1 MKTFFQTASKRRE
14 AKRHNFH
21 PMRNRAFRPIAA
33 ILSVLLLAAVPASA
47 GPVGISEVIQ
57 VLGSSKNPPVLMLRG
72 TSPDSNELAFGT
84 KGPLQ
89 AGAFRQTL
97 SNNSLTVA
105 DTSST
110 GPRKGTTDS
119 LLSGVSVTSDEGKVG
134 IEVIN
139 LGDVEGTVCDCG
151 EIAVGGGGFPKWP
164 LLFLAAI
171 PFAFI
176 HDCDDC
182 DKSTPNPTPNPT
194 LTPNTPT
201 SIPEPAS
208 LLLFGTGL
216 LVFGGGLR
224 RRYAKGKLEAQI
236 EETEV

>member
-1 MKTFFQTASKRRE
+1 MKTFSQTASKRRE
-14 AKRHNFH
+14 ATRSYFH
-21 PMRNRAFRPIAA
+21 PMRNRAFRPIVA

-72 TSPDSNELAFGT
+72 TSPESNELAFGT

-89 AGAFRQTL
+89 AGAFSQSPT
-97 SNNSLTVA
+97 NNSLTVA

-119 LLSGVSVTSDEGKVG
+119 LLSGVSVTSDERKVG

-151 EIAVGGGGFPKWP
+151 EIAVAGGGFPKWP

-171 PFAFI
+171 PLIFI
-176 HDCDDC
+176 NDCADC
-182 DKSTPNPTPNPT
+182 DKSTPNPTP
-194 LTPNTPT
+194 TPT
-201 SIPEPAS
+201 TPAHTPEPTS
-208 LLLFGTGL
+208 LLLLGTGL
-216 LVFGGGLR
+216 VTLGGVLR
-224 RRYAKGKLEAQI
+224 RRQSRAKLETQI
-236 EETEV
+236 EATEV

>member
-1 MKTFFQTASKRRE
+1 MKTFFQAASKKRE
-14 AKRHNFH
+14 ATRSNFH

-33 ILSVLLLAAVPASA
+33 ILTVLFLAAVPASA

-57 VLGSSKNPPVLMLRG
+57 VLGSNKNPPVLILRG

-89 AGAFRQTL
+89 AGAFNQ
-97 SNNSLTVA
+97 SPINNSLTIT

-110 GPRKGTTDS
+110 GPKGADS
-119 LLSGVSVTSDEGKVG
+119 LLSGVSVTSDERKVG

-151 EIAVGGGGFPKWP
+151 EIAVAGGGFPKWP

-182 DKSTPNPTPNPT
+182 DKSTPNPTP
-194 LTPNTPT
+194 TPT
-201 SIPEPAS
+201 TPAHTPEPAS
-208 LLLFGTGL
+208 LLLLGTGL
-216 LVFGGGLR
+216 VTLGGVLR
-224 RRYAKGKLEAQI
+224 RRRSRGKLEAQI
-236 EETEV
+236 EATEV